1 MKRLNSQEIA
11 VSGVATALAIIA
23 VVVQAYLPTLRIAVN
38 VIAAMAVCMPLC
50 VKSLKGSIFTYII
63 SSAVGLAVSTI
74 NALPF
79 VLFFGLYTIVIYLL
93 DYVFYVKSKLIKPI
107 KILIIILI
115 KWAFYALV
123 FFAIYKLTGLV
134 IADMEL
140 FGWEWT
146 WWLLALIGF
155 IAFSVYDPLFR
166 YVFEGEKALYNR
178 VIRSKN
184 ASNNKVKNNQNK
196 SSKNIENTAEKD
208 VKNKENVENITDKN
222 ITETKSENDN
232 NNIKIDEDI
241 FS

>member
-93 DYVFYVKSKLIKPI
+93 DYVFYVKSKLVKPI

-155 IAFSVYDPLFR
+155 VAFSVYDPLFR
-166 YVFEGEKALYNR
+166 YVFEGEKALYDR

-184 ASNNKVKNNQNK
+184 TSNNKVKNNQNK
-196 SSKNIENTAEKD
+196 SSENIENSIEKD
-208 VKNKENVENITDKN
+208 INIEENLENITDK
-222 ITETKSENDN
+222 ISTETNSENDN
-232 NNIKIDEDI
+232 NNTKIDEDI

>member
-166 YVFEGEKALYNR
+166 YVFEGEKALYDR

-184 ASNNKVKNNQNK
+184 TSNIKVKNNQNK

-208 VKNKENVENITDKN
+208 VKNEENVENITDKN

>member
-155 IAFSVYDPLFR
+155 VAFSVYDPLFR
-166 YVFEGEKALYNR
+166 YVFEGEKALYDR

-184 ASNNKVKNNQNK
+184 TSNNKVKNNQNK
-196 SSKNIENTAEKD
+196 SSENIENSIEKD
-208 VKNKENVENITDKN
+208 INIEENLENIKDK
-222 ITETKSENDN
+222 ISTETNSENDN
-232 NNIKIDEDI
+232 NNTKIDEDI

>member
-166 YVFEGEKALYNR
+166 YVFEGEKALYDR

-208 VKNKENVENITDKN
+208 VKNEENVENITDKN

>member
-93 DYVFYVKSKLIKPI
+93 DYVFYVKSKLVKPI

-155 IAFSVYDPLFR
+155 VAFSVYDPLFR
-166 YVFEGEKALYNR
+166 YVFEGEKALYDR

-184 ASNNKVKNNQNK
+184 TSNNKVKNNQNK
-196 SSKNIENTAEKD
+196 SSENIENSIEKD
-208 VKNKENVENITDKN
+208 INIEENLENIKDKISTDTN
-222 ITETKSENDN
+222 SENDN
-232 NNIKIDEDI
+232 NNTKIDEDI

>member
-166 YVFEGEKALYNR
+166 YVFEGEKALYDR

-196 SSKNIENTAEKD
+196 SSKNIENTAERD
-208 VKNKENVENITDKN
+208 VKNEENVENITDKN

>member
-123 FFAIYKLTGLV
+123 FVAIYKLTGLV

-166 YVFEGEKALYNR
+166 YVFEGEKALYDR

-196 SSKNIENTAEKD
+196 SSKNIENSIEND
-208 VKNKENVENITDKN
+208 VKNEENVENITDKN

-232 NNIKIDEDI
+232 NNIKTDEDI

>member
-23 VVVQAYLPTLRIAVN
+23 VVVQAYMPTLRIAVN

-93 DYVFYVKSKLIKPI
+93 DYVFYVKSKIIKPI

-155 IAFSVYDPLFR
+155 VAFSVYDPLFR
-166 YVFEGEKALYNR
+166 YVFEGEKALYDR

-184 ASNNKVKNNQNK
+184 TSNNKGKNNSYK
-196 SSKNIENTAEKD
+196 SSENNENSIEKD
-208 VKNKENVENITDKN
+208 VNIAEKVENITDEN
-222 ITETKSENDN
+222 SLETKSENN
-232 NNIKIDEDI
+232 NKNIKIDEDI

>member
-166 YVFEGEKALYNR
+166 YVFEGEKALYDR

-196 SSKNIENTAEKD
+196 SSKNIENSAEKD
-208 VKNKENVENITDKN
+208 VKNEENVENITDKN

>member
-115 KWAFYALV
+115 KWAFYALE

-166 YVFEGEKALYNR
+166 YVFEGEKALYDR

-184 ASNNKVKNNQNK
+184 TSNIKVKNNQNK

-208 VKNKENVENITDKN
+208 VKNEENVENITDKN

>member
-50 VKSLKGSIFTYII
+50 VKSLKGSIFTYLI

-93 DYVFYVKSKLIKPI
+93 DYVFYVKSKLNKPI

-140 FGWEWT
+140 FGWKWT
-146 WWLLALIGF
+146 WWLLAVIGF
-155 IAFSVYDPLFR
+155 VAFSVYDPLFR
-166 YVFEGEKALYNR
+166 YVFEGEKALYDR
-178 VIRSKN
+178 VIHTKHVSNRKGKNNPKNNSKN
-184 ASNNKVKNNQNK
+184 M
-196 SSKNIENTAEKD
+196 ENSVEKD
-208 VKNKENVENITDKN
+208 VNIQENIENITDKN
-222 ITETKSENDN
+222 SDETQSENDN
-232 NNIKIDEDI
+232 GNIKIDEDI

>member
-166 YVFEGEKALYNR
+166 YVFEGEKALYDR

-184 ASNNKVKNNQNK
+184 TSNNKVKNNQNK
-196 SSKNIENTAEKD
+196 SSKNIENTVEKD
-208 VKNKENVENITDKN
+208 VKNEEKVENFTDKN

-232 NNIKIDEDI
+232 NNIKTDEDI